1 MFIEK
6 TVRRTTILFDYLT
19 NTLRDVNHLIN
30 CETHRP
36 ADDVE
41 AISFEMTFNRITY
54 LRYMVGYDSPIFIC
68 VQSGDIDGTRALLET
83 GMATIHDID
92 PYNLGL
98 LYVRK
103 SI

>member
-19 NTLRDVNHLIN
+19 NTLRDVNHLVN

-41 AISFEMTFNRITY
+41 APAISFNSCAISFEMTFNRITY
-54 LRYMVGYDSPIFIC
+54 PRYMVGYDSPIFIC

-83 GMATIHDID
+83 GKATIHDID
-92 PYNLGL
+92 P
-98 LYVRK
+98 
-103 SI
+103 